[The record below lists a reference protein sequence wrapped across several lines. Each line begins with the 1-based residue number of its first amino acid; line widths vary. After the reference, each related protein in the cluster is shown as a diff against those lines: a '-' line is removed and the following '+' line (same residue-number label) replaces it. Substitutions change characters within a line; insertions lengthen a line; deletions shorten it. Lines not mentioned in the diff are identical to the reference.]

1 MTHSEI
7 LDSLSADGSGGW
19 QLTLGDDWLQGR
31 TAFGG
36 LQAALA
42 VRALRDRV
50 PAGLPLR
57 TLQTTFL
64 APVPAGPVRLQ
75 GRVLRAGGSTVH
87 AECRIVDGDQT
98 LCLAV
103 AIFGKARASELAIVP
118 TQADAGLA
126 DDPKREFPYIEGVT
140 PAFTRH
146 FVMRWSRGGF
156 PFQGAAEAATC
167 IHVRHREPQT
177 LDETHIV
184 ALADTVPS
192 PGLSVLRKPAM
203 ASSMTWT
210 LELFDQ
216 RTHFSHE
223 AFWRMDTEVSVAA
236 DGYLG
241 QSAQLWTPDGTLAAL
256 SRQSVVV
263 FG

>member
-1 MTHSEI
+1 MIFREL
-7 LDSLSADGSGGW
+7 LDGLRRDDDGW
-19 QLTLGDDWLQGR
+19 LLTLGDDWLQGR

-42 VRALRDRV
+42 VRALRDLV
-50 PAGLPLR
+50 PAELALR
-57 TLQTTFL
+57 SLQTTFI
-64 APVPAGPVRLQ
+64 APVGAGELH
-75 GRVLRAGGSTVH
+75 LRAQLLRTGGSTVH
-87 AECRIVDGDQT
+87 AEARIVDGDQT
-98 LCLAV
+98 LCLVVAV
-103 AIFGKARASELAIVP
+103 FGKSRPSALTIAPAQPEPELP
-118 TQADAGLA
+118 ADAA
-126 DDPKREFPYIEGVT
+126 REFPYIEGVT

-156 PFQGAAEAATC
+156 PFQGASEPRTC

-177 LDETHIV
+177 LDETHLI

-192 PGLSVLRKPAM
+192 PGLSVLKKRAM

-216 RTHFSHE
+216 RTDFSSD
-223 AFWRMDTEVSVAA
+223 AFWRMDTEVSVGG

-241 QSAQLWTPDGTLAAL
+241 QSAQLWTPDGRLSAL